1 MYKIECLVII
11 VSLIDEKKK
20 IYNFIIR
27 NFKFIVN
34 DGFIYEDLGIIGI
47 IVIRL

>member
-20 IYNFIIR
+20 IYNFI

-34 DGFIYEDLGIIGI
+34 DGFIYKDLGIIGI

>member
-11 VSLIDEKKK
+11 VSLIDEKK
-20 IYNFIIR
+20 IYNFI

-34 DGFIYEDLGIIGI
+34 DGFIY
-47 IVIRL
+47 